1 MQTINGV
8 SIDEYNEDPEAY
20 DETLTESIADT
31 MDGVE
36 SDDILDLQ
44 VIAGSSSDR
53 RLTGDEHR
61 RLQDSIEASY
71 IVEVRDADQSYES
84 LSSQL
89 SDAVTSGQFNTIL
102 QTNAAANGATGL
114 EDATSD
120 SVTTTNLL
128 ADNGNNKKKDDSD
141 DGLSDGA
148 IAGIVIGVLAG
159 VIIIGLIAYFVIN
172 KSGGNDRNYRDSYM
186 ERGLSEIATTPL
198 TGSNN
203 RYD

>member
-44 VIAGSSSDR
+44 VTAGSSSDR

-128 ADNGNNKKKDDSD
+128 ADNGNKKKKDDSD

-159 VIIIGLIAYFVIN
+159 VIIIGAIAYFVIN